1 MIFTPEDIQQLFSI
15 IDFRLAKIV
24 ADVLGVGVL
33 TPEDKDLLI
42 KNGYNW
48 KNDLHKIPPYYQS
61 FLFGRLSS
69 VLSPSQLKSLDYQDF
84 SLFID
89 KKQFKTLSTHEKAV
103 YNAAATR
110 TYSYIKSMGQRMK
123 DILTNAVSQEE
134 MTLLIETQ
142 RQLEHSTI
150 KKEIIEGVLKK
161 KSVQN
166 IVSNIGHSL
175 NEWNR
180 DWGRIVETELQD
192 IYQIGM
198 AQTIME
204 EHGSE
209 AIVYK
214 EVFPGAC
221 QHCIRLYTTGGIG
234 TKPRIFKLVDLIA
247 NGDNIG
253 LKVRDWKPTLG
264 PVHPFCYDD
273 QTEVLTDK
281 GFKFFRDLDRTEQ
294 FLSINLATGN
304 GELCKAVGWIDQEYE
319 GLMIKREH
327 KSFSLVTTPNHNHV
341 IKKVRRYKNKI
352 IDSGWLIASEN
363 KITKNTTKFLR
374 TIPNWIGKQNNSFKF
389 DNKEYDS
396 LLFCEFMGY
405 FLSEGSIVEH
415 GCRRIHIAQSEEKY
429 LQKMFDCC
437 SQLFPNANK
446 CSNYI
451 EIRLIRGVQDELWKW
466 MNQFGHA
473 HEKFIPIEIKELD
486 QIYIKI
492 FLEAFRLGD
501 GSIHKGRSW
510 DGYQCKDNRVFST
523 SSSRLADD
531 LGELILKIGLRPSY
545 RNVGKVVVFDKKHQK
560 TYTSKYDQIYIDEC
574 SNTTAVAESLE
585 PEYIEYKGR
594 IYDVEL
600 EKNHTLIIRRNGKI
614 CISGNCRCQLRY
626 IPKGYVWDEKLQMF
640 EVPKNYE
647 RKIERRSKVKIW
659 VGDKMFEV

>member
-1 MIFTPEDIQQLFSI
+1 MIFSPEDIQQLFSI
-15 IDFRLAKIV
+15 VDFRLAKIV
-24 ADVLGVGVL
+24 ADVLGVGLL

-42 KNGYNW
+42 KNRYNW
-48 KNDLHKIPPYYQS
+48 KNELHKIPPYYQS

-69 VLSPSQLKSLDYQDF
+69 VLSPSQLRSLDYHDF

-123 DILTNAVSQEE
+123 DIITNAVSQEE
-134 MTLLIETQ
+134 INLLMETQ

-150 KKEIIEGVLKK
+150 KKEILEGTLKK

-175 NEWNR
+175 NDWNR

-221 QHCIRLYTTGGIG
+221 KHCIRLYTTGGIG
-234 TKPRIFKLVDLIA
+234 TKPRLFKLIDLIA

-253 LKVRDWKPTLG
+253 VKVANWKPTLG

-273 QTEVLTDK
+273 KTEVLTNE
-281 GFKFFRDLDRTEQ
+281 GFKFFKDLNKDEN
-294 FLSINLATGN
+294 FLSINLEDGN
-304 GELCKAVGWIDQEYE
+304 GEWCKAIGWIEEKYE
-319 GLMIKREH
+319 GKMLLREH
-327 KSFSLVTTPNHNHV
+327 KSFSLMTTPNHNHV
-341 IKKVRRYKNKI
+341 IAKSNFKWFLGTEKDIFKSTR
-352 IDSGWLIASEN
+352 
-363 KITKNTTKFLR
+363 FLR
-374 TIPNWIGKQNNSFKF
+374 SIPNWKGESVKSFVF
-389 DNKEYDS
+389 DKREYDS
-396 LLFCEFMGY
+396 KLFCEFMGY
-405 FLSEGSIVEH
+405 FLSEGSTVEY
-415 GCRRIHIAQSEEKY
+415 GSRRIHIAQSKEKY

-437 SQLFPNANK
+437 VQLFPNANK

-451 EIRLIRGVQDELWKW
+451 EIRLYRGDQDELWDYMK
-466 MNQFGHA
+466 QFGHS
-473 HEKFIPIEIKELD
+473 HDKFIPQNIKELNKEC
-486 QIYIKI
+486 IEI

-501 GSIHKGRSW
+501 GSIRKGRDW
-510 DGYQCKDNRVFST
+510 DGYKCKDNRVFST
-523 SSSRLADD
+523 SSPRLADD
-531 LGELILKIGLRPSY
+531 IGELILKIGKRPSY
-545 RNVGKVVVFDKKHQK
+545 RNTGKVVVYDKKYQK
-560 TYTSKYDQIYIDEC
+560 TYTSKFDQIYIDEC
-574 SNTTAVAESLE
+574 FNTTAISEALQPKEID
-585 PEYIEYKGR
+585 YNGY

-626 IPKGYVWDEKLQMF
+626 TPKGYVWSDEEKMF
-640 EVPKNYE
+640 VPPKNYE
-647 RKIERRSKVKIW
+647 RKIERRSKVKIY
-659 VGDKMFEV
+659 VGDKTFEV